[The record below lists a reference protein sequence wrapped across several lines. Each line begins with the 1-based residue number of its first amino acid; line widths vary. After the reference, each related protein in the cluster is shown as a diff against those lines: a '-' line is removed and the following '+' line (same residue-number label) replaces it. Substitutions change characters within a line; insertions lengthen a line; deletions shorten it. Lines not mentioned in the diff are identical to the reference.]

1 MGSFADVH
9 GQERVIRILKKAIA
23 HNRITHAYCF
33 AGPKGVGKEQTAF
46 TLAQALNCEDDDEKP
61 CGTCRF
67 CRQIQHG
74 NHPDVCRL
82 EPEGASLKIDQMRRL
97 QQQFSFRPAA
107 NVTRVVIIR
116 QAEKMTLEAANSLL
130 KFLEEPTARMVAIL
144 LTEQPHAIL
153 PTILSRC
160 QLLRFAP
167 LLPDAINGQL
177 IAEGAEPRLA
187 MVASH
192 LVSSVQDARELLQQ
206 DKFALL
212 CEQVIKW
219 GEEIASGR
227 SDALVSVQTR
237 LLAEKEWSERLEIL
251 LDLLL
256 WWLRDVMYQQ
266 LKREQQ
272 AVFVSWSESRRRQAS
287 MWTMSDLVRG
297 METVVQARHELAGN
311 VQPQAVLE
319 RMVLAMQEGAHHV
332 GSRWSPLSPS
342 GSNILL

>member
-1 MGSFADVH
+1 MTTFGDVN

-23 HNRITHAYCF
+23 LNRITHAYCF
-33 AGPKGVGKEQTAF
+33 AGPRGVGKERTALA
-46 TLAQALNCEDDDEKP
+46 LAQALNCEVQGEKP
-61 CGTCRF
+61 CGTCRT

-74 NHPDVCRL
+74 NHPDVRGVD
-82 EPEGASLKIDQMRRL
+82 PEGASIKIGQMRHL
-97 QQQFSFRPAA
+97 QQQFSFRSTAE
-107 NVTRVVIIR
+107 VTRVVIIR

-153 PTILSRC
+153 QTILSRC

-167 LLPDAINGQL
+167 LSPDTITAQL
-177 IAEGAEPRLA
+177 MKEEADPRLA
-187 MVASH
+187 PVVSH
-192 LVSSVQDARELLQQ
+192 LVSGVNEARELLQL

-227 SDALVSVQTR
+227 SNALVSVQTR
-237 LLAEKEWSERLEIL
+237 LLAEKEWGARLEVV

-256 WWLRDVMYQQ
+256 WWLRDVMNHR
-266 LKREQQ
+266 LNREKQ
-272 AVFVSWSESRRRQAS
+272 AVFASWSESCRRQAS

-297 METVVQARHELAGN
+297 MEIVVQARNELAGN

-319 RMVLAMQEGAHHV
+319 RMVLAMQGGAHHV
-332 GSRWSPLSPS
+332 GSRWSPLSRS
-342 GSNILL
+342 G